1 LSPSPAVT
9 ACAEDAAGLVL
20 SYPFRRPSP
29 SEHRHLFAACA
40 LAPFPNT
47 STEADPMPS
56 DRSNAFPALLRRAIA
71 FIDENAHASISLD
84 DIAAA
89 IHVTPRAVQYMF
101 SRHLETTP
109 LTYLR
114 RVRLHHAHRDLA
126 AADPVTDTVT
136 AIAARWGWAHPGRFS
151 VVYKSIYGQS
161 PSSTLRG

>member
-1 LSPSPAVT
+1 MTPTIRVEPKPGRY

-29 SEHRHLFAACA
+29 SEHRHVFAACV
-40 LAPFPNT
+40 LAAFPNT

-56 DRSNAFPALLRRAIA
+56 DRSNTFPPLLRRAIA
-71 FIDENAHASISLD
+71 FIDENAHASISLG

-114 RVRLHHAHRDLA
+114 RVWSTSPA
-126 AADPVTDTVT
+126 TDSRR
-136 AIAARWGWAHPGRFS
+136 AARCAAERRAVINPPA
-151 VVYKSIYGQS
+151 V
-161 PSSTLRG
+161 P